1 MKKLAILGATG
12 SIGRQALDIVE
23 KNRERFKVT
32 AVTAHRS
39 SKELLET
46 AKKFGAGYIGL
57 TGCPGD
63 PEFKKQV
70 PKEIKVGFGIQGLLE
85 SCSAGGPDIVLIAV
99 VGIAGLP
106 PLIECLDRGT
116 NVALANKESLV
127 CGGHIVTEKL
137 KASKAEIFPVDSE
150 LCAVYQSLKGTDTT
164 GLRRVIL
171 TASGG
176 PFLNWRKEDI
186 ETATVEQALRHP
198 NWRMGKKVTVDCA
211 TYMNKG
217 LEVIETKWLFGIKP
231 DMIEVVIHRQS
242 IIHSM
247 IEYTDGAVIA
257 QLGPTDMR
265 QAIQYAL
272 SHPGRL
278 ESVVGHLD
286 FAAIKNLTF
295 EEPDPD
301 KFPCLRHARDAVR
314 EGGSLPLIMNA
325 ANEAAVDLFLEKKIA
340 FGDIEKCVAFAMNRF
355 SHLKGNT
362 LLEIY
367 NTDREV
373 KTYIYDNFDKVRILE
388 HT

>member
-1 MKKLAILGATG
+1 MKKIAILGATG
-12 SIGRQALDIVE
+12 SIGRQALDIIE
-23 KNRERFKVT
+23 KNPGRFKVT

-39 SKELLET
+39 SDELIET
-46 AKKFGAGYIGL
+46 AKKFGAEYIGL
-57 TGCPGD
+57 TGCAGD
-63 PEFKKQV
+63 LEFERKV
-70 PKEIKVGFGIQGLLE
+70 PKGIRTGFGIHALLE
-85 SCSAGGPDIVLIAV
+85 SCSAGSPDIVLIAV

-106 PLIECLDRGT
+106 PLIECLDRGI

-137 KASKAEIFPVDSE
+137 KVSKADIFPVDSE
-150 LCAVYQSLKGTDTT
+150 LCAVYQCLKGTNTT

-176 PFLNWRKEDI
+176 PFLSWSKEEI
-186 ETATVEQALRHP
+186 ENATVEQALRHP

-217 LEVIETKWLFGIKP
+217 LEVIETKWLFGLKP
-231 DMIEVVIHRQS
+231 DIIDVIIHRQS

-257 QLGPTDMR
+257 QMGPTDMR

-272 SHPGRL
+272 SHPKRL
-278 ESVVGHLD
+278 DSLVGHLD
-286 FAAIKNLTF
+286 FAALKNLTF
-295 EEPDPD
+295 EEPDMD
-301 KFPCLRHARDAVR
+301 KFPCLRHARDAVT

-325 ANEAAVDLFLEKKIA
+325 ANEAAVDLFLEKRIA